1 MARLEAL
8 RLARR
13 GVRRPLGWRSLG
25 WLALGLATV
34 ALTVLAAFPA
44 TWIADGIASQSQ
56 RRVLLA
62 DAEGSLWKGSATL
75 ALSAGAGSETAT
87 VLPGRLQWS
96 VSFWPLLTGTLRLVV
111 MHTEAMSAPVGVTV
125 TPLGWTAQ
133 AGAIRLPAALLE
145 GVGAPFNTLRPDG
158 RMRLDWSML
167 QGRFFRRAGEPGDGG
182 NGNGGGGGLTG
193 HLTLRLEQVSSAVS
207 RVRPLGSYRAEID
220 WAGGAGKLELTT
232 LAGPLHLQGSGTLG
246 RQARFEGTAN
256 ADPDAAAQLV
266 GLLSLLGRRED
277 NVTRLRF

>member
-13 GVRRPLGWRSLG
+13 GMRSPRGWRRLG

-44 TWIADGIASQSQ
+44 AWIADGIATRSQ

-62 DAEGSLWKGSATL
+62 DAEGSLWNGSATL

-87 VLPGRLQWS
+87 VLPGRLHWS
-96 VSFWPLLTGTLRLVV
+96 VAFWPLLTGTLRLVV
-111 MHTEAMSAPVGVTV
+111 THSEAMSGPVGVAV

-158 RMRLDWSML
+158 LMRIDWSML
-167 QGRFFRRAGEPGDGG
+167 QGRFFRRAGDS
-182 NGNGGGGGLTG
+182 GGGGMTG

-220 WAGGAGKLELTT
+220 WGGADGKIELTT
-232 LAGPLHLQGSGTLG
+232 LAGPLRLQGSGILG
-246 RQARFEGTAN
+246 RQARFEGTAS

>member
-13 GVRRPLGWRSLG
+13 PIRGPRGWRRVG
-25 WLALGLATV
+25 WLVLGFVTV

-44 TWIADGIASQSQ
+44 AWIADSIASQTQ

-62 DAEGSLWKGSATL
+62 DADGSIWKGSATL
-75 ALSAGAGSETAT
+75 ALSAGAGSEIAA

-96 VSFWPLLTGTLRLVV
+96 VAFWPLLTGTLRMVV
-111 MHTEAMSAPVGVTV
+111 THSQSMSGPVGVAV

-133 AGAIRLPAALLE
+133 AGAVRLPASMLE

-158 RMRLDWSML
+158 LMRIDWSAL
-167 QGRFFRRAGEPGDGG
+167 QGRFFGEPGTGM
-182 NGNGGGGGLTG
+182 TG
-193 HLTLRLEQVSSAVS
+193 HLTLRLDQVSFAVS
-207 RVRPLGSYRAEID
+207 RLRPLGSYRAEID
-220 WAGGAGKLELTT
+220 WSGGSGRLELTT
-232 LAGPLHLQGSGTLG
+232 LAGPLHLQGNGIVG
-246 RQARFEGTAN
+246 RHARFEGTAN
-256 ADPDAAAQLV
+256 ADPDAATQLV

-277 NVTRLRF
+277 NVTRLHY

>member
-1 MARLEAL
+1 MVRLEAL
-8 RLARR
+8 KLARR
-13 GVRRPLGWRSLG
+13 RVASPRGWQRAG
-25 WLALGLATV
+25 WLALGCVTV

-44 TWIADGIASQSQ
+44 AWIADTVASQSQ

-62 DAEGSLWKGSATL
+62 DADGSLWNGSATL

-87 VLPGRLQWS
+87 VLPGRLHWS
-96 VSFWPLLTGTLRLVV
+96 VAFWPLLTGSLRMVIS
-111 MHTEAMSAPVGVTV
+111 HTEAMSGPVGLTV
-125 TPLGWTAQ
+125 TPFGWTAQ

-158 RMRLDWSML
+158 LMRIDWSGL
-167 QGRFFRRAGEPGDGG
+167 QGRFLARAGEPGGAA
-182 NGNGGGGGLTG
+182 GLTG
-193 HLTLRLEQVSSAVS
+193 HLSVRIEQVSSAVS

-220 WAGGAGKLELTT
+220 WSGADGKLQLTT
-232 LAGPLHLQGSGTLG
+232 LAGPLHLQGNGTLG
-246 RQARFEGTAN
+246 RQARFEGTAD

>member
-13 GVRRPLGWRSLG
+13 HVASPRGWQRAG
-25 WLALGLATV
+25 WLALGCATV
-34 ALTVLAAFPA
+34 VLTVLAAFPA
-44 TWIADGIASQSQ
+44 AWIADSIATQSQ

-62 DAEGSLWKGSATL
+62 DADGSLWHGSATL

-96 VSFWPLLTGTLRLVV
+96 VAFWPLLSGTLRLAVS
-111 MHTEAMSAPVGVTV
+111 HTEAMSGPVGVAV
-125 TPLGWTAQ
+125 TPFGWSAQ

-158 RMRLDWSML
+158 LMRIDWSGL
-167 QGRFFRRAGEPGDGG
+167 QGRFFARAGEPGSAAGM
-182 NGNGGGGGLTG
+182 TG
-193 HLTLRLEQVSSAVS
+193 HLTLRLDQISSAVS

-220 WAGGAGKLELTT
+220 WSGADGKLQLTT
-232 LAGPLHLQGSGTLG
+232 LAGPLHLQGNGTLG
-246 RQARFEGTAN
+246 RQARFEGTAD

>member
-13 GVRRPLGWRSLG
+13 GERRPRGWRSVG

-34 ALTVLAAFPA
+34 ALTLVAAFPA

-62 DAEGSLWKGSATL
+62 DAEGSLWHGSATL

-96 VSFWPLLTGTLRLVV
+96 VAFWPLLGGTLRLAVT
-111 MHTEAMSAPVGVTV
+111 HSEAMSSPVGVAV

-133 AGAIRLPAALLE
+133 AGAIRLPASLLE

-167 QGRFFRRAGEPGDGG
+167 HGRFFRGAGQD
-182 NGNGGGGGLTG
+182 GGGLNG

-207 RVRPLGSYRAEID
+207 RLRPLGSYRAEID
-220 WAGGAGKLELTT
+220 WAGAAGKLELTT
-232 LAGPLHLQGSGTLG
+232 LAGPLHLQGSGVLG